1 MNDAA
6 VRKAPRE
13 SVRRTQAERSEA
25 MRQRLIDATVLSLDS
40 AGYAGTTVS
49 TIITMAG
56 VSRGAPIHHF
66 PTKAALIEATAEHLI
81 RNLYIHLGRA
91 VRDLEAS
98 DDRLTD
104 MIMASWRGLFSTTE
118 SGALMELMLA
128 SRRDAELSTVLRKL
142 WIAGYQVLDG
152 ASRHYFEPCADGTNA
167 THFFVL
173 THWLMGGMAM
183 ERHLTDG
190 EHVNEHFLQLWC
202 RVLGAHLRP
211 KAGVTT
217 PPPRPEVWD
226 TVLAIRDPA

>member
-1 MNDAA
+1 MSEAA
-6 VRKAPRE
+6 LSKPTRE
-13 SVRRTQAERSEA
+13 HPRRTQAERSEA

-81 RNLYIHLGRA
+81 RNLYVLLGRS

-98 DDRLTD
+98 EDRLTD

-118 SGALMELMLA
+118 SRALMELMLA
-128 SRRDAELSTVLRKL
+128 SRRDPELAAVLRQL
-142 WIAGYQVLDG
+142 WIAGYQVLDS
-152 ASRHYFEPCADGTNA
+152 ASRHYFEPCTDGTNA
-167 THFFVL
+167 THLFVL

-183 ERHLTDG
+183 ERHLTNG
-190 EHVNEHFLQLWC
+190 EHVNEHFLLLWC
-202 RVLGAHLRP
+202 RVLSAHLKARP
-211 KAGVTT
+211 GVTT
-217 PPPRPEVWD
+217 PPPRPEIWD
-226 TVLAIRDPA
+226 RMLGERD